1 MAISTQEITINS
13 TGVIVS
19 FLFKFFLPLI
29 SIFIWIRNY
38 NGQIKSFLFG
48 LLGFICSVALES
60 LFLGCIS
67 LLIDKNSNLF
77 YTIAGICPGLFEE
90 TGKYLIL
97 KYLFSKNKQKSVSV
111 SYGMGH
117 GGFESMMIGI
127 NILAILLLKDQL
139 IAKGTLK
146 ENITLFICLM
156 SSFERLSAF
165 ILQISL
171 SVIVYKA
178 IKENKFFFY
187 ILAIIIHDVIDIIP
201 LLKLK
206 GIMSSIVLIE
216 LIVCFYS
223 LCIAFFAYKLYNN
236 LDGNKEKLNE
246 EEKEELRNE

>member
-1 MAISTQEITINS
+1 M
-13 TGVIVS
+13 
-19 FLFKFFLPLI
+19 
-29 SIFIWIRNY
+29 
-38 NGQIKSFLFG
+38 KSFLFG

-117 GGFESMMIGI
+117 GGIESMMLGI
-127 NILAILLLKDQL
+127 NILALLLLKDQL

-165 ILQISL
+165 IL
-171 SVIVYKA
+171 
-178 IKENKFFFY
+178 
-187 ILAIIIHDVIDIIP
+187 
-201 LLKLK
+201 
-206 GIMSSIVLIE
+206 
-216 LIVCFYS
+216 
-223 LCIAFFAYKLYNN
+223 
-236 LDGNKEKLNE
+236 
-246 EEKEELRNE
+246 